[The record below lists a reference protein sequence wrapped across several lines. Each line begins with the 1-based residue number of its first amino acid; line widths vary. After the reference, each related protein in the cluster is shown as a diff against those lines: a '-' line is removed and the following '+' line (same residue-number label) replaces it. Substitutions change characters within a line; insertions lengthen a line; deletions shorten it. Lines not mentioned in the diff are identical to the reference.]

1 MADKHILI
9 VEDEAT
15 LGRVLC
21 DALRGQGY
29 DVTLATNGAEGF
41 ETFKSKHIDLV
52 IADIMMPKMDG
63 LTMVEM
69 LRKMDNGVEVLF
81 LSARSGAEDVVE
93 GFRRGGNDYLRK
105 PFSLDELIARV
116 TALLAR
122 HPQGDGGT
130 VLNIGNYRLDSKQWT
145 LTLNG
150 ATRRI
155 TARESAIITM
165 LARRNGDIVEF
176 RELLT
181 EIWGDDSYYNLRSL
195 NVFVSHLRN
204 YLNSDPNIEIQSIR
218 GIGYRLIVKDKKSE
232 TPIQMRD

>member
-41 ETFKSKHIDLV
+41 ETFKSKQIDLV

-69 LRKMDNGVEVLF
+69 LRKMDSGVEVLF

-122 HPQGDGGT
+122 HPQSGNNT
-130 VLNIGNYRLDSKQWT
+130 ILNIGNYRLDSKQWT

-150 ATRRI
+150 TTRRI
-155 TARESAIITM
+155 TARESAILAM
-165 LARRNGDIVEF
+165 LARHSGDVVAF
-176 RELLT
+176 SELLN
-181 EIWGDDSYYNLRSL
+181 EIWGDDNYYNLRSL

-204 YLNSDPNIEIQSIR
+204 YLSADKDVEIQSIR
-218 GIGYRLIVKDKKSE
+218 GIGYRLIVKSGSNENVAD
-232 TPIQMRD
+232 

>member
-1 MADKHILI
+1 MENKHILI

-21 DALRGQGY
+21 DALRSEGY
-29 DVTLATNGAEGF
+29 DVTLATNGIEGI
-41 ETFKSKHIDLV
+41 ETFKSLHPDLI
-52 IADIMMPKMDG
+52 IADIMMSQMDG
-63 LTMVEM
+63 LTMVETI
-69 LRKMDNGVEVLF
+69 RKMNSRVEVLF

-105 PFSLDELIARV
+105 PFSLDELLARV
-116 TALLAR
+116 AALLAR

-130 VLNIGNYRLDSKQWT
+130 ILNIGNYRFDSKQWT

-204 YLNSDPNIEIQSIR
+204 YLSADKDVEIQSIR
-218 GIGYRLIVKDKKSE
+218 GIGYRLIVKSVSDE
-232 TPIQMRD
+232 NIAG

>member
-29 DVTLATNGAEGF
+29 NVTLATNGAEGF

-52 IADIMMPKMDG
+52 IADIMMPQMDG
-63 LTMVEM
+63 LTMVETI
-69 LRKMDNGVEVLF
+69 RKMNSRVEVLF

-105 PFSLDELIARV
+105 PFSLDELLARV
-116 TALLAR
+116 AALLAR

-204 YLNSDPNIEIQSIR
+204 YLSADKDVEIQSIR
-218 GIGYRLIVKDKKSE
+218 GIGYRLIVKSGSDE
-232 TPIQMRD
+232 NVAG

>member
-69 LRKMDNGVEVLF
+69 LRKMDSGVEVLF

-105 PFSLDELIARV
+105 PFSLDELLARV
-116 TALLAR
+116 AALLAR
-122 HPQGDGGT
+122 HPQSGNNT
-130 VLNIGNYRLDSKQWT
+130 ILNIGNYRLDSKQWT
-145 LTLNG
+145 LTING
-150 ATRRI
+150 TTRRI
-155 TARESAIITM
+155 TARESAILAM
-165 LARRNGDIVEF
+165 LARHSGDVVAF
-176 RELLT
+176 SELLN

-195 NVFVSHLRN
+195 NVFISHLRN
-204 YLNSDPNIEIQSIR
+204 YLNSDTNVEIQSLR
-218 GIGYRLIVKDKKSE
+218 GTGYRLIVKTNDKE
-232 TPIQMRD
+232 

>member
-29 DVTLATNGAEGF
+29 NVTLATNGAEGF

-63 LTMVEM
+63 LTMVET
-69 LRKMDNGVEVLF
+69 LRKIDNSVEVLF

-122 HPQGDGGT
+122 HPQSGNNT
-130 VLNIGNYRLDSKQWT
+130 ILNIGNYRLDSKQWT

>member
-69 LRKMDNGVEVLF
+69 LRKMDSVVEVLF

-105 PFSLDELIARV
+105 PFSLDELLARV

-122 HPQGDGGT
+122 HPQSGNNT
-130 VLNIGNYRLDSKQWT
+130 ILNIGNYRLDSKQWT
-145 LTLNG
+145 LTING
-150 ATRRI
+150 TTRRI
-155 TARESAIITM
+155 TARESAILAM
-165 LARRNGDIVEF
+165 LARHSGDVVAF
-176 RELLT
+176 SELLN

-195 NVFVSHLRN
+195 NVFISHLRN
-204 YLNSDPNIEIQSIR
+204 YLNSDTNVEIQSLR
-218 GIGYRLIVKDKKSE
+218 GTGYRLIVKTNDTE
-232 TPIQMRD
+232 

>member
-21 DALRGQGY
+21 DALHGQGY

-41 ETFKSKHIDLV
+41 ETFKSKQIDLV
-52 IADIMMPKMDG
+52 IADIMMPQMDG
-63 LTMVEM
+63 LTMVETI
-69 LRKMDNGVEVLF
+69 RKMNSHVEVLF

-130 VLNIGNYRLDSKQWT
+130 ILNIGSYRLDSKQWT

-176 RELLT
+176 SELLT

-204 YLNSDPNIEIQSIR
+204 YLSSDPNIEIQSIR
-218 GIGYRLIVKDKKSE
+218 GIGYRLTVKK
-232 TPIQMRD
+232 

>member
-69 LRKMDNGVEVLF
+69 LRKMDSGVEVLF

-145 LTLNG
+145 LTING
-150 ATRRI
+150 TTRRI
-155 TARESAIITM
+155 TARESAILAM
-165 LARRNGDIVEF
+165 LARHSGDVVAF
-176 RELLT
+176 SELLN

-204 YLNSDPNIEIQSIR
+204 YLSADKDVEIQSIR
-218 GIGYRLIVKDKKSE
+218 GIGYRLIVKSGSNENVAD
-232 TPIQMRD
+232 

>member
-69 LRKMDNGVEVLF
+69 LRKMNSGVEVLF

-122 HPQGDGGT
+122 HPQSGNNT
-130 VLNIGNYRLDSKQWT
+130 ILNIGNYRLDSKQWT
-145 LTLNG
+145 LTING
-150 ATRRI
+150 TTRRI
-155 TARESAIITM
+155 TARESAILAM
-165 LARRNGDIVEF
+165 LARHSGDVVAF
-176 RELLT
+176 SELLN

-204 YLNSDPNIEIQSIR
+204 YLSADKDVEIQSIR
-218 GIGYRLIVKDKKSE
+218 GIGYRLIVKSGSNE
-232 TPIQMRD
+232 NVAG